1 MSGRNLRNS
10 IATATTIL
18 LKIRHVSGVKFQ
30 SQGHNRQRSHS
41 AKETIMTNPAQRS
54 TSILHSSWRRTA
66 FVLAMFCALTMI
78 AMQSAQAQTFQVLHS
93 FTDGLDGA
101 EPWAGVT
108 VDQQGNV
115 YGTTVY
121 GGTSNRGTVFKLAHQ
136 GSGWIFSP
144 LYSFSANDGQFT
156 KAPLTIGPDGTLF
169 GATYNGGAAGLG
181 TVYNVRPPAT
191 PCRGVICFWTEAV
204 LYSFTGAP
212 DGAGPGYGALVFDQA
227 GNLYGTTTYGGTNN
241 GGVVYTLTRS
251 QQSWAESVIYALSD
265 LHTGTNPYSGVIF
278 DNAGDLYGTTSTAGG
293 SGDGA
298 VYELTPFGSGWTG
311 QFVYAFPVR
320 DPGAGSTPY
329 GGGIFD
335 AAGNLYGDTVNGG
348 ANGVGTIY
356 QLMPNGGSWTETVLY
371 SFTGNYEGPQYG
383 LAIDAAGNLYGTT
396 FQGGLDQLGN
406 VFRLS
411 PSNGQWVYTDL
422 YDFTGGDDGAY
433 PLGGVAVDANG
444 NLYGTTEIGGT
455 RGGNCSY
462 LGCGTVWEIT
472 P

>member
-1 MSGRNLRNS
+1 MRSPARYCKWLFPQNLL
-10 IATATTIL
+10 T
-18 LKIRHVSGVKFQ
+18 
-30 SQGHNRQRSHS
+30 
-41 AKETIMTNPAQRS
+41 
-54 TSILHSSWRRTA
+54 TA
-66 FVLAMFCALTMI
+66 FILAVIYVGI
-78 AMQSAQAQTFQVLHS
+78 AMPSAQAQTFQVLHS

-108 VDQQGNV
+108 VDQHGNV

-121 GGTSNRGTVFKLAHQ
+121 GGTSNRGTVFRLTHQ

-144 LYSFSANDGQFT
+144 LYSFTANDGEFT

-169 GATYNGGAAGLG
+169 GTTFAGGAAGFG

-191 PCRGVICFWTEAV
+191 PCRGVICFWTETV

-212 DGAGPGYGALVFDQA
+212 DGAAPGYGALVFDQA
-227 GNLYGTTTYGGTNN
+227 GNLYGTTTYGGANN
-241 GGVVYTLTRS
+241 GGVAYTLTHL
-251 QQSWAESVIYALSD
+251 QQGWTESVIYTLAD
-265 LHTGTNPYSGVIF
+265 LHTGTNPYSGVTF
-278 DNAGDLYGTTSTAGG
+278 DNAGNLYGTTSTAGG

-298 VYELTPFGSGWTG
+298 VYELSPSGSGWTG

-320 DPGAGSTPY
+320 DEKGAGGNPY
-329 GGGIFD
+329 GGVIFD

-356 QLMPNGGSWTETVLY
+356 QLTPAGGSWTETVLY
-371 SFTGNYEGPQYG
+371 SFTGSYEGPEYG
-383 LAIDAAGNLYGTT
+383 LSIDAAGNLYGTT
-396 FQGGLDQLGN
+396 YQGGPDQLGN

-422 YDFTGGDDGAY
+422 YDFTDGGDGAY
-433 PLGGVAVDANG
+433 PLAGVAVDANG
-444 NLYGTTEIGGT
+444 NLYGTTEIGGA
-455 RGGNCSY
+455 RVGNCSD